1 MKSVRLISTL
11 VGAASFLLAFAPF
24 ANMRASDHADGP
36 TVAADS
42 GADLADLYAFLDPLD
57 NSKVVLIGTLHGFI
71 VPGEGNNLALFDP
84 AVRITFAIE
93 NTGDAI
99 PDLFL
104 DVNFTERAIVGSDT
118 SPSQTATLKFRG
130 AVPKNLVGKKGVFD
144 QIPVNQPS
152 ESATP
157 PPQDFHELS
166 NAANANPGITF
177 FAGETD
183 DPFFFDIPG
192 FSRFVAGVKAG
203 DQNAADNL
211 TRGRDTFAGYNVQA
225 IVIRMPANLLVSSK
239 KDAPSIIGVNLSTSR
254 HAERTVKGLKVGA
267 GPWLQ
272 VDRVG
277 IPGINAVIIP
287 YNHKNLFNASTPLD
301 DAKGKF
307 FKDIA
312 GTFQALG
319 TQGNSLETL
328 RIVAGLPQHAPPPDG
343 APLKK
348 SEYGTGDYL
357 RLETKSALK
366 PNDGIGGAGSNANG
380 FPNGRRPGD
389 DVIDVIINLT
399 TNGGITTGDH
409 VDAND
414 RTFSTSFPYLATPN
428 QPRDPSVD
436 PVQNVD
442 DGTRN

>member
-1 MKSVRLISTL
+1 MKSLRFISSL
-11 VGAASFLLAFAPF
+11 VGAASFLLALAPS
-24 ANMRASDHADGP
+24 AKMRASDHADGP

-84 AVRITFAIE
+84 GVRITFAIE

-104 DVNFTERAIVGSDT
+104 DVNFTERMIVGTDT
-118 SPSQTATLKFRG
+118 SPSQQATLKFRG
-130 AVPKNLVGKKGVFD
+130 AVPKTLVGKKGVFD

-152 ESATP
+152 ESAVA
-157 PPQDFHELS
+157 PPQITHELS
-166 NAANANPGITF
+166 NASNPSPGITF

-192 FSRFVAGVKAG
+192 FSRFVAGVKSG
-203 DQNAADNL
+203 DPNAADNL
-211 TRGRDTFAGYNVQA
+211 NRGRDTFAGYDVMA
-225 IVIRMPANLLVSSK
+225 IVIRLPADLLVSSK
-239 KDAPSIIGVNLSTSR
+239 SGAPSKIGVSLSSSR
-254 HAERTVKGLKVGA
+254 QEERTVKGLKVGA

-287 YNHKNLFNASTPLD
+287 YNDKNLFNASTPLD

-307 FKDIA
+307 FNDIA
-312 GTFQALG
+312 GTFTALG
-319 TQGNSLETL
+319 TDPTHLAILAS
-328 RIVAGLPQHAPPPDG
+328 VAGLPAHAPPV
-343 APLKK
+343 KK

-357 RLETKSALK
+357 RLETNSMLK

-389 DVIDVIINLT
+389 DVIDTIIFLT
-399 TNGGITTGDH
+399 TNGTITTGDH

-428 QPRDPSVD
+428 QPRDPGVI
-436 PVQNVD
+436 D